1 MGSRQLFVLGFVLA
15 CVSFSAARF
24 LRTRAPNYLGV
35 EVEPAAAAPER
46 GPSREPSRKSTQQA
60 AMFRARQNQPVVDS
74 LSWRFPEDPV
84 DLVTVSPVN
93 FELRRPET
101 DNRVAVRCGES
112 RIQVEVSQDLLGLGK
127 LINPEDITL
136 GGCSPTEIDDWAHVL
151 VFEYELHNCGSKRVM
166 TEDNLIYAFA
176 LIYDPKVSGR
186 SHITR
191 SQSAVIGVECHYAR

>member
-1 MGSRQLFVLGFVLA
+1 MGSSQLLVLGFVLA

-24 LRTRAPNYLGV
+24 LRMRPPNYLGV
-35 EVEPAAAAPER
+35 EVEPAKATPER
-46 GPSREPSRKSTQQA
+46 GPSRKSIQQA
-60 AMFRARQNQPVVDS
+60 AMFRAKQIQPVVDS
-74 LSWRFPEDPV
+74 LSWRFPKDPV
-84 DLVTVSPVN
+84 DLVKVTPVN
-93 FELRRPET
+93 FELRQPDT

-112 RIQVEVSQDLLGLGK
+112 KIQVEVSQDLLGLGK
-127 LINPEDITL
+127 LIDPEDITL

-166 TEDNLIYAFA
+166 TENYLLYAFS

-191 SQSAVIGVECHYAR
+191 TQSAVIGVECHYLR

>member
-1 MGSRQLFVLGFVLA
+1 MGSSQLFVLGFVLA

-24 LRTRAPNYLGV
+24 LRMRPPNYLGV
-35 EVEPAAAAPER
+35 EVEPAKAAPER
-46 GPSREPSRKSTQQA
+46 GPSRKSTQQA
-60 AMFRARQNQPVVDS
+60 AMFRAKQIQPVVDS
-74 LSWRFPEDPV
+74 LSWRFPKDPV
-84 DLVTVSPVN
+84 DLVKVTPVN
-93 FELRRPET
+93 FELRQPDT

-112 RIQVEVSQDLLGLGK
+112 KIQVEVSQDLLGLGK
-127 LINPEDITL
+127 LIDPEDITL

-166 TEDNLIYAFA
+166 TEDDFIYAFS

-191 SQSAVIGVECHYAR
+191 TQSAVIGVECHYMR

>member
-1 MGSRQLFVLGFVLA
+1 MGSSQLLVLGVVLV

-35 EVEPAAAAPER
+35 GVKPAAAAPER
-46 GPSREPSRKSTQQA
+46 RPSRKSTQQA
-60 AMFRARQNQPVVDS
+60 AMFRAQQIQPVDDS

-84 DLVTVSPVN
+84 DSVKVTPVN
-93 FELRRPET
+93 FELRQPET

-112 RIQVEVSQDLLGLGK
+112 RIQVEVSQDLHGLGK
-127 LINPEDITL
+127 LIDPEDITL

-151 VFEYELHNCGSKRVM
+151 VFEYELHDCGSQRVM
-166 TEDNLIYAFA
+166 TEDDLIYAFT
-176 LIYDPKVSGR
+176 LIYEPKVSDG

-191 SQSAVIGVECHYAR
+191 SQSAVIGVECHYTR